1 MNFFIKRAYLILL
14 LPVFFFS
21 CATYNKSMD
30 AYYSN
35 IRSQQYDKALKNLE
49 SNKLIKRDRNQ
60 LLYFL
65 EMGRTYRLKGDL
77 ENSNRYFN
85 QADDYIEAARK
96 SAKDVALSNLVN
108 PMMQSY
114 RGEDFEQFMLHY
126 YKALNYA
133 ALGQTDEAV
142 VEARRITLSTDA
154 QEDKFKNPNKKY
166 SKDAFALNVQG
177 MIYEMAG
184 DMNNAFISYRN
195 AADTYLESGNGYY
208 GVNMPAQLRQD
219 LLRSAAAMGFTSDVE
234 RYGKLFNMAYTPQTS
249 AAGELVLF
257 LDEGQAPVKEER
269 NFMLTTASGGLGNFT
284 FLDQDGNSSNLPFDY
299 NAYSIS
305 ETRLSSVR
313 AIRVAMPVYRVHYS
327 NPVNKT
333 ITINGTAYTPELGQN
348 LNSVAVNILKERFLT
363 ELTNALARQ
372 LTKKL
377 VEKGA
382 QSATEG
388 IAKSKEK
395 KSEKDEADEAK
406 KEEKRKKREENAKA
420 AGEIAGLLVNLVN
433 TVTEK
438 ADTRNWQSL
447 PAFVSYVRIPLN
459 EGENIITVNANGINK
474 TIKVIGKKGLQME
487 GINL

>member
-1 MNFFIKRAYLILL
+1 MLM
-14 LPVFFFS
+14 LPVFLFS

-35 IRSQQYDKALKNLE
+35 IHSGRYDKALKNLE
-49 SNKLIKRDRNQ
+49 SSKFIKRDRNQ

-65 EMGRTYRLKGDL
+65 EMGKTYRLKGDL
-77 ENSNRYFN
+77 ENSNRYLN
-85 QADDYIEAARK
+85 QADDYIETARK
-96 SAKDVALSNLVN
+96 SAKDIALSNLVN

-133 ALGQTDEAV
+133 ALGNADEAV
-142 VEARRITLSTDA
+142 VEARRITLSADA
-154 QEDKFKNPNKKY
+154 QGDKFKNSGKRY

-195 AADTYLESGNGYY
+195 AADIYLESGKEYY
-208 GVNMPAQLRQD
+208 GVNMPVQLQQD
-219 LLRSAAAMGFTSDVE
+219 LLRSAAAMGFTGDVE
-234 RYGKLFNMAYTPQTS
+234 RYEKLFNTTYTPATNT
-249 AAGELVLF
+249 AGELVLF

-269 NFMLTTASGGLGNFT
+269 NFMLTTASGGPGNFT
-284 FLDQDGNSSNLPFDY
+284 FIDQDGYSSNIPFDY
-299 NAYSIS
+299 NAYGIS

-333 ITINGTAYTPELGQN
+333 ITLDGNVYTPQLGQN
-348 LNSVAVNILKERFLT
+348 LNSVAVNILKERFLA

-377 VEKGA
+377 LEKGTQA
-382 QSATEG
+382 ATEN

-395 KSEKDEADEAK
+395 KSEKEEADEAK
-406 KEEKRKKREENAKA
+406 KEEKRKKREENARA
-420 AGEIAGLLVNLVN
+420 AGEVAGLLMNLVN
-433 TVTEK
+433 TITEK

-447 PAFVSYVRIPLN
+447 PAFVSYVRIPLK
-459 EGENIITVNANGINK
+459 EGENKITVNANGVAK
-474 TIKVIGKKGLQME
+474 TIVVQGKKGLQLM
-487 GINL
+487 GVNIQ